1 MAWVN
6 LNDVYVNKTG
16 GTITGD
22 LTVNGS
28 IKVNDGKGDGGIYN
42 VANEITTLR
51 DSVSQIVESGKRGIW
66 TYTKYAD
73 GTAECHGTAKYSITR
88 KGTYWLPEVSL
99 PFTMVKPANSCD
111 YFTIIVSGGGY
122 FAPVLYP
129 DYPETKSSISAVQCA
144 VADVTDTGNI
154 FIGYS
159 VHGRWK

>member
-51 DSVSQIVESGKRGIW
+51 NSVSHGELITLYGSSDAESYIRIQRVGNMCILRWDVTQETANYWALNHVVPEELRPSEAIYTPSCVTNSAGYVLNVCAYGYVNSAGSIGFQVAAATTGAINRGICSW
-66 TYTKYAD
+66 
-73 GTAECHGTAKYSITR
+73 R
-88 KGTYWLPEVSL
+88 
-99 PFTMVKPANSCD
+99 
-111 YFTIIVSGGGY
+111 
-122 FAPVLYP
+122 
-129 DYPETKSSISAVQCA
+129 IS
-144 VADVTDTGNI
+144 
-154 FIGYS
+154 
-159 VHGRWK
+159 

>member
-51 DSVSQIVESGKRGIW
+51 DSVSHCIVARENI
-66 TYTKYAD
+66 D
-73 GTAECHGTAKYSITR
+73 
-88 KGTYWLPEVSL
+88 
-99 PFTMVKPANSCD
+99 VKSKH
-111 YFTIIVSGGGY
+111 IVSY
-122 FAPVLYP
+122 TFSFKSF
-129 DYPETKSSISAVQCA
+129 DFTKIQSVNLIQSSEDWSVYQQIFWSANWDNSKKEVYVNVYNDSDIDFIVPFICQCF
-144 VADVTDTGNI
+144 V
-154 FIGYS
+154 S
-159 VHGRWK
+159 